1 MLFTDE
7 IVISDRYSIVVETDL
22 NKSYDAFVYI
32 LEVQVPGKSVIKY
45 YIGWHCGQIEDIHTL
60 KYFHSSTNPELKKDL
75 ENSSKIIN
83 RILHIGTKEEMAT
96 METRMLKQVN
106 AVKNPQYYNKSNG
119 GGKYSKDLSI
129 NLQKIHK
136 IIDNSKNDI
145 YPKVF
150 YNKDKLKRLLE
161 NEKYIQVRENLR
173 DEEYIQELKL
183 VFNGQTADFIDP
195 IVMLMEKDSKADGYI
210 ISGNQRTRAVVNLGT
225 VNGLYAIEIPYSAWC
240 DLSATEVRALGFDYN
255 KRIGKTQKF
264 NTYDDYAN
272 FVVNSI
278 IENNLYTA
286 DGKPM
291 FNHPSFVDL
300 FASYGLNPSQ
310 RGEVTKRAK
319 RLYALR
325 VNVGHNNNFVC
336 FSDQN
341 VNNEPVIKK
350 YYESHVDFIKNHQD
364 VSKIIKV
371 TAGNSI
377 LSQLEKHLFVT
388 DANGR
393 ATDVHKNIAI
403 IIYHPKPGHK
413 ESEEWAKY
421 KSKWEIMRDKI
432 LAPQGIHIYETV
444 LPTDTS
450 ALKKFQNS

>member
-7 IVISDRYSIVVETDL
+7 IIISDRYSIIVEVDL
-22 NKSYDAFVYI
+22 NRSYDAFVYMV
-32 LEVQVPGKSVIKY
+32 EVLVPGTSTIKY

-119 GGKYSKDLSI
+119 GGKYSKDLAI
-129 NLQKIHK
+129 NLQRINK
-136 IIDNSKNDI
+136 IIDDSKNGI
-145 YPKVF
+145 YPKIF

-173 DEEYIQELKL
+173 DDEYIQELRL
-183 VFNGQTADFIDP
+183 LFNGQTADFIDP
-195 IVMLMEKDSKADGYI
+195 IVMLMEKNPDEDGCI
-210 ISGNQRTRAVVNLGT
+210 ISGNQRTRAVVSLGT
-225 VNGLYAIEIPYSAWC
+225 VNGLYAIEIPYEAWC

-255 KRIGKTQKF
+255 KRIGKTQKYS
-264 NTYDDYAN
+264 TYDDYAN

-291 FNHPSFVDL
+291 FNHPSFSAL
-300 FASYGLNPSQ
+300 FESYGLNPSQ
-310 RGEVTKRAK
+310 KGEVTKRAK
-319 RLYALR
+319 RFYAQR
-325 VNVGHNNNFVC
+325 VNIGHNNNFVC

-341 VNNEPVIKK
+341 VKNEPVIKK

-364 VSKIIKV
+364 VAKIIKV

-377 LSQLEKHLFVT
+377 LSQIEKHLFVT
-388 DANGR
+388 DAKGR
-393 ATDVHKNIAI
+393 AIDFHKNIAI
-403 IIYHPKPGHK
+403 IVYHPKPGHK
-413 ESEEWAKY
+413 ESEEWAAY
-421 KSKWEIMRDKI
+421 KSKWEMTRDKI